1 MNSDE
6 PQTQEQEQ
14 EQEQKQQP
22 VVEASDNLEA
32 PEEETVT
39 ADPASDN
46 LVALQIAAVV
56 EAFDDSEAEI
66 AAVVEE
72 SENSE
77 EPEELNVTLV
87 SVVEES
93 ENSEEPEEPNVTL
106 AVENS
111 VSVLEQRVADLQ
123 QQEEA
128 LIQEIAA
135 LQASHNKILQ
145 DQMAQTQAALNRLV
159 QESLNEL
166 EQRRQTLQISV
177 EQLERRRERIREE
190 MRRTFAG
197 TSQELAIR
205 VQGFKDYL
213 VGSLQDLVVAAEELQ
228 LQKEPEP
235 PKAVPVVEESK
246 AASPVNPKFTEQS
259 FQSTAKQ
266 IRSILDQYR
275 TRPDYYGPPW
285 QLRRT
290 FEPVHAERVANWFFT
305 QGGRGALRTM
315 GSRLQNILISSSVI
329 SVLST
334 LYGDRVRAL
343 ILANSPERLGEWR
356 RGLQDCLGISRSDFG
371 PEQGIVLFESSEA
384 VVQKAERLVKER
396 QMPLIII
403 DETEDQINLSLLQFP
418 LWLAFAPDPQ
428 QMSADMRY

>member
-14 EQEQKQQP
+14 EQKQP

-39 ADPASDN
+39 SDSDSPSDN
-46 LVALQIAAVV
+46 LVETQIAAVV

-66 AAVVEE
+66 VAVVEE
-72 SENSE
+72 SDNSE
-77 EPEELNVTLV
+77 EL
-87 SVVEES
+87 SVAVAL
-93 ENSEEPEEPNVTL
+93 ENPVF
-106 AVENS
+106 
-111 VSVLEQRVADLQ
+111 VLEERVADLQ
-123 QQEEA
+123 RQEQA
-128 LIQEIAA
+128 LIEEIAA
-135 LQASHNKILQ
+135 LQASHNKMLQ

-166 EQRRQTLQISV
+166 EQRKQTLQISV

-235 PKAVPVVEESK
+235 PKPVPVVESK
-246 AASPVNPKFTEQS
+246 AESPVNPKFTDQG

-290 FEPVHAERVANWFFT
+290 FEPVHAERVSNWFFT
-305 QGGRGALRTM
+305 QGGRGAVRTM

-371 PEQGIVLFESSEA
+371 PERGIVLFESAEA

>member
-46 LVALQIAAVV
+46 LIALQIAAVV

-72 SENSE
+72 SD
-77 EPEELNVTLV
+77 
-87 SVVEES
+87 
-93 ENSEEPEEPNVTL
+93 NSEEPEEPDITL
-106 AVENS
+106 VAVVEESDNAEEPNITVAMENS

-135 LQASHNKILQ
+135 LQASHNKVLQ
-145 DQMAQTQAALNRLV
+145 DQLAQTQAALNRLV
-159 QESLNEL
+159 QESLNDL

-315 GSRLQNILISSSVI
+315 GSRLQNILIASSVI

-371 PEQGIVLFESSEA
+371 PEQGIVLFESPEA

>member
-46 LVALQIAAVV
+46 LIALQIAAVV

-72 SENSE
+72 SD
-77 EPEELNVTLV
+77 
-87 SVVEES
+87 
-93 ENSEEPEEPNVTL
+93 NSEEPEEPDITVV
-106 AVENS
+106 AVVEESDNAEEPNITVAMENS

-135 LQASHNKILQ
+135 LQASHNKVLQ
-145 DQMAQTQAALNRLV
+145 DQLAQTQAALNRLV

-235 PKAVPVVEESK
+235 PKVVPVVEESK
-246 AASPVNPKFTEQS
+246 ATSPVNPKFTEQS

-315 GSRLQNILISSSVI
+315 GSRLQNILIASSVI

-371 PEQGIVLFESSEA
+371 PEQGIVLFESPEA

>member
-46 LVALQIAAVV
+46 LIALQIAAVV

-72 SENSE
+72 LDNA
-77 EPEELNVTLV
+77 
-87 SVVEES
+87 
-93 ENSEEPEEPNVTL
+93 EEPNITV
-106 AVENS
+106 AMENS

-135 LQASHNKILQ
+135 LQASHNKVLQ
-145 DQMAQTQAALNRLV
+145 DQLAQTQASLNRLV
-159 QESLNEL
+159 QESLNDL

-177 EQLERRRERIREE
+177 EQLERRRERIRDE

-315 GSRLQNILISSSVI
+315 GSRLQNILIASSVI

-371 PEQGIVLFESSEA
+371 PEQGIVLFESPEA